1 MSAISDG
8 YPTCLIGVRLM
19 FGRSLHSGQHGFGGE
34 GFGDGA
40 GGYGVDADAFVGQGQ
55 GHRARELVD
64 SALADVV
71 AGNRRD
77 GEYGVD

>member
-1 MSAISDG
+1 
-8 YPTCLIGVRLM
+8 M

-40 GGYGVDADAFVGQGQ
+40 GGYGVDADAFVGQG
-55 GHRARELVD
+55 HRARELVD

>member
-40 GGYGVDADAFVGQGQ
+40 GGYGVDADAFVGQA
-55 GHRARELVD
+55 RAIARVNWLIPP
-64 SALADVV
+64 LLML
-71 AGNRRD
+71 
-77 GEYGVD
+77 